1 MNKINHDSKYYKKKT
16 FLINL
21 FSFRK
26 SKTIEFKL
34 KPILLSDFI
43 DFNGHLMESGFYH
56 YGMLGNIDIFEKC
69 GFIDL
74 FSKYKCGP
82 VTFET
87 NIKFKKEIFVKEN
100 IKVKLNLRKINEK
113 GEWERLIQI
122 NNEKKEISALILSHG
137 RMFNQKKRKV
147 EPPPKEVFDLMK
159 LFLDPTYAS

>member
-1 MNKINHDSKYYKKKT
+1 M
-16 FLINL
+16 
-21 FSFRK
+21 
-26 SKTIEFKL
+26 
-34 KPILLSDFI
+34 
-43 DFNGHLMESGFYH
+43 
-56 YGMLGNIDIFEKC
+56 
-69 GFIDL
+69 
-74 FSKYKCGP
+74 
-82 VTFET
+82 TFET

-122 NNEKKEISALILSHG
+122 NNNKKEISALILSHG